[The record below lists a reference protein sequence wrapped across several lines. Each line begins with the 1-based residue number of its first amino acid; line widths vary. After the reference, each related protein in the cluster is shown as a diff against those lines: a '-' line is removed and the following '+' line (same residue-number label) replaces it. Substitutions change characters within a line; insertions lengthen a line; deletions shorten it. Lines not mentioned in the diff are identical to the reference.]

1 MCSKNK
7 ISGRFSTQSVSV
19 WLPSCLQY
27 ALVLT
32 VCTEILF
39 HWKLEE
45 WNDFEWFDNFLPVNY
60 RKDL

>member
-7 ISGRFSTQSVSV
+7 ISGRFSTQFVSV

-27 ALVLT
+27 VLVLT